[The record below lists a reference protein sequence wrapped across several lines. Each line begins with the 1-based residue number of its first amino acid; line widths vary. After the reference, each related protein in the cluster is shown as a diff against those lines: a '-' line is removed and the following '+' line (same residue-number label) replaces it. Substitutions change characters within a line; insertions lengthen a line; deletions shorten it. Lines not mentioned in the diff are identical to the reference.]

1 MCKGTSGVFNA
12 GMIFNCLND
21 IQKEEDPKAYQP
33 EILEIIQRKKQQQ
46 AEAKAEADKRK
57 HF

>member
-1 MCKGTSGVFNA
+1 MCKGEFGVFNA

-33 EILEIIQRKKQQQ
+33 EIIEII
-46 AEAKAEADKRK
+46 
-57 HF
+57 